1 MDTPHDSIEERES
14 APVSSPVS
22 APVSAPAFAPAS
34 APNAGDRL
42 PHSHISLKEWNT
54 LLAVV
59 RNDGFA
65 RAAEVLHI
73 SQPAISYTIA
83 KIEERLGISI
93 LRPEGRRARITP
105 IGRQL
110 LSHVEPLL
118 QQAVQVEAIARQL
131 RASWRPEIRLAVVD
145 DFPTRLLIGAIRQYS
160 EGESRATVLLTEGTG
175 EAVQQLLHKR
185 EAELAI
191 TRELAPG
198 LQGDLLIE
206 TEYLPVAH
214 PGHPLCR
221 LERPLTDADL
231 LQTVEIVIEGDTAPR
246 PHPVDGRQ
254 AAPRRWQVSS
264 HHTAE
269 KALAE
274 GIGYGWLP
282 RHQVQEAL
290 AAGRLA
296 VLPLAC
302 YPRRTCRF
310 YLARLGARAPG
321 EEVARLTSVL
331 LAAAAAPCTPT

>member
-1 MDTPHDSIEERES
+1 MNTTDSTS
-14 APVSSPVS
+14 AD
-22 APVSAPAFAPAS
+22 PA
-34 APNAGDRL
+34 NRL

-105 IGRQL
+105 IGQML
-110 LSHVEPLL
+110 LEHVEPLI
-118 QQAVQVEAIARQL
+118 QMAVQVEAIARQL
-131 RASWRPEIRLAVVD
+131 RASWRPEVRLAVVD
-145 DFPTRLLIGAIRQYS
+145 DFPTRLLIGAIRGHADSQS
-160 EGESRATVLLTEGTG
+160 GATVLLTEGAP

-191 TRELAPG
+191 TRQLGAGMAGEILV
-198 LQGDLLIE
+198 E

-214 PGHPLCR
+214 PGHPLFR
-221 LERPLTDADL
+221 HQGPLLDADL
-231 LQTVEIVIEGDTAPR
+231 
-246 PHPVDGRQ
+246 RQ
-254 AAPRRWQVSS
+254 AIEVTTEAGEARARQAGQGSQSGPQCWRVSN
-264 HHTAE
+264 HETAE

-282 RHQVQEAL
+282 RHQVEEAL
-290 AAGRLA
+290 VAGRLA
-296 VLPLAC
+296 LLPIAR
-302 YPRRTCRF
+302 YPLRVSRF
-310 YLARLGARAPG
+310 YLAHLASRQLS
-321 EEVARLTSVL
+321 EEGGR
-331 LAAAAAPCTPT
+331 LAALLRSAIGSRCDVPAS

>member
-1 MDTPHDSIEERES
+1 MKTTERSPREGKTELSTPAD
-14 APVSSPVS
+14 
-22 APVSAPAFAPAS
+22 PA
-34 APNAGDRL
+34 NRL
-42 PHSHISLKEWNT
+42 PHGHISLKEWNT

-105 IGRQL
+105 LGLKL
-110 LSHVEPLL
+110 LAHVEPLV

-145 DFPTRLLIGAIRQYS
+145 DFPTQLLIAAISSYS
-160 EGESRATVLLTEGTG
+160 GSKAGATVLLTEGAPD
-175 EAVQQLLHKR
+175 AVQQLLHKR

-191 TRELAPG
+191 TRQLASG
-198 LQGDLLIE
+198 MAGDILVE

-214 PGHPLCR
+214 PGHPLFR
-221 LERPLTDADL
+221 RGQALSDADL
-231 LQTVEIVIEGDTAPR
+231 RQVIEITIEAGAVPG
-246 PHPVDGRQ
+246 PGGHGGQ
-254 AAPRRWQVSS
+254 AGPQRWQVSN
-264 HHTAE
+264 HETAE
-269 KALAE
+269 KALAA

-282 RHQVQEAL
+282 RHQVREAL

-296 VLPLAC
+296 LLPLAS
-302 YPRRTCRF
+302 YPLRMSRF
-310 YLARLGARAPG
+310 YLAWLASRPLSEEGLQLASSLRACLRPDPGAQPDDGPG
-321 EEVARLTSVL
+321 SK
-331 LAAAAAPCTPT
+331 

>member
-1 MDTPHDSIEERES
+1 MKTTE
-14 APVSSPVS
+14 
-22 APVSAPAFAPAS
+22 
-34 APNAGDRL
+34 DRL

-65 RAAEVLHI
+65 RAAEDLHI

-105 IGRQL
+105 IGQML
-110 LSHVEPLL
+110 LEHVEPLIRM
-118 QQAVQVEAIARQL
+118 AVQVEAIARQL
-131 RASWRPEIRLAVVD
+131 RATWRPEVRLAVVD
-145 DFPTRLLIGAIRQYS
+145 DFPTRLLIGAIRSHADS
-160 EGESRATVLLTEGTG
+160 ESGATVLLTEGAP

-191 TRELAPG
+191 TRQLGAGMAGEILV
-198 LQGDLLIE
+198 E

-214 PGHPLCR
+214 PGHPLFR
-221 LERPLTDADL
+221 HEGPLLDADL
-231 LQTVEIVIEGDTAPR
+231 RHAIEVTTEAGDARAGQGGPQSW
-246 PHPVDGRQ
+246 HVNNYE
-254 AAPRRWQVSS
+254 
-264 HHTAE
+264 TAE

-282 RHQVQEAL
+282 RHQVEEAL

-296 VLPLAC
+296 LLPIAR
-302 YPRRTCRF
+302 YPLRVSRF
-310 YLARLGARAPG
+310 YLAHLASKPLS
-321 EEVARLTSVL
+321 EEGGR
-331 LAAAAAPCTPT
+331 LAAHLRSAVGSRMAVPAS